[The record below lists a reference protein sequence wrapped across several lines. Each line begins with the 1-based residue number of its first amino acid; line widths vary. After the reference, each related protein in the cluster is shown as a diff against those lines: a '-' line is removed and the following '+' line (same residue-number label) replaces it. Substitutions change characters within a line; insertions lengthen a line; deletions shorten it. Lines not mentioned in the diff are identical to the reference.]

1 MRVLVD
7 TCIWSLALR
16 RKNNQTNH
24 QQAIVEKLRHLI
36 DEQQVVMLGVIR
48 QEILSGIQHQEQ
60 FERIRNK
67 LRPFP
72 DYPITTTDF
81 ETAAEFF
88 NRCRTKGIQGSDT
101 DFLICA
107 VANAYDFRIMTF
119 DKDFEYFSKHIDL
132 KVDLFESS

>member
-1 MRVLVD
+1 MILVFGH
-7 TCIWSLALR
+7 WALR

-24 QQAIVEKLRHLI
+24 QHAIVEKLRHLI

-81 ETAAEFF
+81 ETTPEFS
-88 NRCRTKGIQGSDT
+88 IQLSGVKSLVT
-101 DFLICA
+101 D
-107 VANAYDFRIMTF
+107 DFV
-119 DKDFEYFSKHIDL
+119 L
-132 KVDLFESS
+132 

>member
-24 QQAIVEKLRHLI
+24 QQVIVEKLHQLI
-36 DEQQVVMLGVIR
+36 DEQRIVMLGVIR

-81 ETAAEFF
+81 ETAAKFF

-107 VANAYDFRIMTF
+107 VANAYDFTIMTF
-119 DKDFEYFSKHIDL
+119 DKDFEHFSKHIDL
-132 KVDLFESS
+132 NVDLFELS

>member
-48 QEILSGIQHQEQ
+48 QEILSGI
-60 FERIRNK
+60 
-67 LRPFP
+67 
-72 DYPITTTDF
+72 
-81 ETAAEFF
+81 
-88 NRCRTKGIQGSDT
+88 
-101 DFLICA
+101 
-107 VANAYDFRIMTF
+107 
-119 DKDFEYFSKHIDL
+119 
-132 KVDLFESS
+132 

>member
-1 MRVLVD
+1 LILAFGHWLCAVKITKRIINKLSLKNYV
-7 TCIWSLALR
+7 IW
-16 RKNNQTNH
+16 
-24 QQAIVEKLRHLI
+24 I

-132 KVDLFESS
+132 KVDLLESS

>member
-81 ETAAEFF
+81 ETGAEFF
-88 NRCRTKGIQGSDT
+88 NRCRAKGIQGSDT

-107 VANAYDFRIMTF
+107 VANAYDFTIMTL
-119 DKDFEYFSKHIDL
+119 DKDFENFSKHIDL